1 MASVNAPTTIIG
13 SNEEVAKFL
22 EPREPRPEVI
32 DVTASIGVALEGKF
46 ILPGNTQEYTEYASA
61 QEMIAAQPPM
71 PDPIFEEND
80 VRPMMEAAGVP
91 LGLLDEMDVEFKK
104 MYQEMFSRTSEL
116 GVMGAGDFE
125 ARLLQRQN
133 ELSESKGENPNGGS
147 TGILSTGG
155 PTLHA
160 PERPA
165 TPFHFALQIPRAG
178 AIVSTPEERGDAGDT
193 DVDDRGSG
201 SSVDS

>member
-1 MASVNAPTTIIG
+1 MAAVNAPTTIIG
-13 SNEEVAKFL
+13 SEAEIAKFL
-22 EPREPRPEVI
+22 EPREPRDEKLSVP
-32 DVTASIGVALEGKF
+32 ASIGLALEGKF

-71 PDPIFEEND
+71 PDPVFEEGD
-80 VRPMMEAAGVP
+80 VLPMMEAAGVP

-104 MYQEMFSRTSEL
+104 MYQEMFTRTNEL
-116 GVMGAGDFE
+116 GVLGAGDFE

-147 TGILSTGG
+147 TRVLSTRG

-165 TPFHFALQIPRAG
+165 TPFYFALQIPRAG

-193 DVDDRGSG
+193 DVDDRGTG

>member
-1 MASVNAPTTIIG
+1 MAAVNAPTTIIG
-13 SNEEVAKFL
+13 SDEEVAKFL
-22 EPREPRPEVI
+22 EPREPRDEKLSVP
-32 DVTASIGVALEGKF
+32 ASIGLALEGKF

-71 PDPIFEEND
+71 PDPVFEEGD
-80 VRPMMEAAGVP
+80 VLPMMEAAGVP

-116 GVMGAGDFE
+116 SVMGAGDFE

-133 ELSESKGENPNGGS
+133 ELSESKGENPNGGG
-147 TGILSTGG
+147 TGILSSGE

-160 PERPA
+160 FERAP

-178 AIVSTPEERGDAGDT
+178 AIVSTLEERGDAGDT
-193 DVDDRGSG
+193 DVDDRGTG